1 MSNLWKFKTLNTNLI
16 TGEMNFNVLLL
27 NSSNIATQH
36 KRACTFGK
44 MFAEFASFL
53 SKAMAT

>member
-1 MSNLWKFKTLNTNLI
+1 
-16 TGEMNFNVLLL
+16 MNFNVLLL

-36 KRACTFGK
+36 KSAYTFGK
-44 MFAEFASFL
+44 IFAEFVSFL